1 MGWEAWATLAV
12 VLLVIAA
19 LVRNIA
25 GPDIILLG
33 GLALLAGLGIVGS
46 GEAVAGFGNEG
57 LVTVAVLFI
66 VVTGLTQTGAMSM
79 IVQPLLGRPTTVAAA
94 QARMMFPVAGLS
106 AFLNNTPIVAMFLPL
121 LSDWCKKTGIAP
133 AKLFLPLSY
142 AAILGGTCTIIG
154 TSTNLVVN
162 GLLIESADLDSFNLF
177 DIAWIGLPALVVGLA
192 YILLASRWLLPDR
205 GSALDLGDDPRQY
218 TVEMIVDPLGP
229 LVGQTIEQAGLRHL
243 PGLYLA
249 EIARDG
255 EVLPAVA
262 PTTILRGDDRLVF
275 VGIVES
281 VVDLRKIRGL
291 APATNQVFK
300 LNTPRT
306 QRTMVEA
313 VVSDSCPL
321 VGKSIREGRFRSTY
335 NAAVIAVA
343 RNGQRIL
350 DKKIGDIVLRPGDTL
365 LIEAHPNFARQQRN
379 SRDFFLVSQVE
390 GSAPP
395 RHERAWLAMAIL
407 VAMVALVTL
416 GYMTMLQAALLA
428 AVAMIGTRCC
438 TGGEARRSID
448 WQVLI
453 VIGAAFGIG
462 RAMDNSGAAA
472 GIAGFII
479 DAVGPHPLLVLL
491 AVYIVTSLFT
501 ELITNNAAA
510 VLVFPIALASANS
523 LDVSFT
529 PFAIVIMVAA
539 SAAFATPIGYQTN
552 LMVLGPGGYRFT
564 DYLRFGLPLN
574 LLVMAV
580 TLTLAPLFWPF
591 HP

>member
-1 MGWEAWATLAV
+1 MGWEAWATIAV
-12 VLLVIAA
+12 VVLCIAA
-19 LVRNIA
+19 LARNVG

-33 GLALLAGLGIVGS
+33 GLALLTAMGIVGS

-57 LVTVAVLFI
+57 LVTVAALFM
-66 VVTGLTQTGAMSM
+66 VVTGLTQTGAMAM
-79 IVQPLLGRPTTVAAA
+79 IVQPLLGRPTTVPVA
-94 QARMMFPVAGLS
+94 QARLMLPVAGLS
-106 AFLNNTPIVAMFLPL
+106 AFLNNTPIVAMFLPV

-142 AAILGGTCTIIG
+142 AAILGGTCTLIG

-162 GLLIESADLDSFNLF
+162 GMLLASPDLEGFNLF
-177 DIAWIGLPALVVGLA
+177 DIAWVALPALVVGLS
-192 YILLASRWLLPDR
+192 YILLTSRWLLPDR

-218 TVEMIVDPLGP
+218 TVEMIVDPAGP

-249 EIARDG
+249 EIERNS

-262 PTTILRGDDRLVF
+262 PTTSLHGSDRLVF

-291 APATNQVFK
+291 LPATNQVFK
-300 LNTPRT
+300 LDAPRT
-306 QRTMVEA
+306 QRTMLEA

-350 DKKIGDIVLRPGDTL
+350 NMKIGDIVLRPGDTL
-365 LIEAHPNFARQQRN
+365 LIEAHPSFARQQRN

-390 GSAPP
+390 GSTPP
-395 RHERAWLAMAIL
+395 RHERAWLAMGLL
-407 VAMVALVTL
+407 VGMVAVVTL
-416 GYMTMLQAALLA
+416 GYLTMLQAALLA
-428 AVAMIGTRCC
+428 AVAMIVTRCC
-438 TGGEARRSID
+438 TGTEARRNVD
-448 WQVLI
+448 WRVLI

-462 RAMDNSGAAA
+462 QAMANSGAAD
-472 GIAGFII
+472 GIAGFLINV
-479 DAVGPHPLLVLL
+479 VGENPWLTLL
-491 AVYIVTSLFT
+491 AVYIVTSIFT

-510 VLVFPIALASANS
+510 VLVFPIALASATS
-523 LDVSFT
+523 LDVNFT
-529 PFAIVIMVAA
+529 PFAIAIMMAA

-564 DYLRFGLPLN
+564 DYVRFGVPLN
-574 LLVMAV
+574 LLVMLV
-580 TLTLAPLFWPF
+580 TVTLAPLIWPF
-591 HP
+591 